1 MIHQADLTFN
11 IANISLDRPCEVA
24 IVIVL
29 VAETDRGGTVAAA
42 VVDTAGVDGGHEN
55 GGESDE
61 HVEKRCT
68 HVRLSLLHDVTFP
81 SRGICNNHEAERD
94 N

>member
-29 VAETDRGGTVAAA
+29 MAETDRSGVVAAA
-42 VVDTAGVDGGHEN
+42 RVDGGH
-55 GGESDE
+55 GSGESV
-61 HVEKRCT
+61 H
-68 HVRLSLLHDVTFP
+68 
-81 SRGICNNHEAERD
+81 GNG
-94 N
+94 